1 MRNKGY
7 TRPLSV
13 LQIRSTIR
21 AKYSRLSKKVMLE
34 MLTPK
39 RNLLVRFMYVFICFY
54 ISVMANSL
62 ITCLKPSPFVSAQL
76 LCEIHIWKEVLGLTW
91 EDIISR
97 LRPRTVPSGY
107 KFHSWIPGNTSCTY
121 FCECSNIYLYLIIAV
136 GKREE
141 EVDKLRSILAQ
152 LEFTHTVREYER
164 NGVPFRHH
172 LHVPEVHPETG
183 NVFYERED
191 PAHVLKVH
199 LHLHTALFIHNNL
212 YRGWP
217 GVLVMEVQRTLI

>member
-1 MRNKGY
+1 MLLVRPIYKNNSVLLCVHVYVYLLGFSSDGEYNSMRNKGY

-34 MLTPK
+34 MLTTK
-39 RNLLVRFMYVFICFY
+39 RNSLGQVHVRFSLINFFY

-97 LRPRTVPSGY
+97 LRPCTIPSGY
-107 KFHSWIPGNTSCTY
+107 KIHSWIPGNTSCT
-121 FCECSNIYLYLIIAV
+121 
-136 GKREE
+136 
-141 EVDKLRSILAQ
+141 
-152 LEFTHTVREYER
+152 
-164 NGVPFRHH
+164 
-172 LHVPEVHPETG
+172 
-183 NVFYERED
+183 
-191 PAHVLKVH
+191 
-199 LHLHTALFIHNNL
+199 
-212 YRGWP
+212 
-217 GVLVMEVQRTLI
+217 